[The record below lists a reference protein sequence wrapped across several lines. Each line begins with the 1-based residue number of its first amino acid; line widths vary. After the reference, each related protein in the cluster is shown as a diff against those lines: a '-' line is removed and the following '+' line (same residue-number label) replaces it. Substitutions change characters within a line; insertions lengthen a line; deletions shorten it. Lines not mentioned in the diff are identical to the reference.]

1 MKNINLYTFIKEER
15 GDIVQYMLL
24 LALLGVILAFVAPF
38 IKSKMKTTTE
48 YAGDRMTEA
57 FSPAP

>member
-1 MKNINLYTFIKEER
+1 MKKTNLYKFIKEER

-24 LALLGVILAFVAPF
+24 LALLGVILAFAAPF
-38 IKSKMKTTTE
+38 IKSKMKSATQN
-48 YAGDRMTEA
+48 AGKNIDDT